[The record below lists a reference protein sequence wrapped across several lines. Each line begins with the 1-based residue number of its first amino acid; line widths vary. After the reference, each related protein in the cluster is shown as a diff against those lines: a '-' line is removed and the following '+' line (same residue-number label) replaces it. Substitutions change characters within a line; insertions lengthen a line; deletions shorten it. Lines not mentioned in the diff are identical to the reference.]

1 MNKNIVRVMA
11 LVLVALM
18 VFGIVATIFTALV

>member
-1 MNKNIVRVMA
+1 MNKNMVRVMA

>member
-1 MNKNIVRVMA
+1 MNKNLVRVMA

-18 VFGIVATIFTALV
+18 VFGIVATIFTALI